1 MRVTARGLVL
11 TTPSLCY
18 SKSHLRPQPF
28 VSASSLTPF
37 SRYPHC
43 LLFLTPHSR
52 SRLYLNQKM
61 HFQVPVGLAM
71 AALSQAR
78 PWYNTSSVA
87 FHDPGHGT
95 GLIGTSP
102 YHATGYYPAA
112 AGLFSSLSTSE
123 AGCSVSYVTVT
134 AAATPASV
142 TTDSPLSSTTSVE
155 KPYSY
160 AIESGTTSWI
170 DGVAPPATGYVST
183 VSESSTVLMG
193 TTTVTTYS
201 ESSTVL
207 VGTITV
213 TTYSTTTENVRSSS
227 EVCHLQLEI
236 DMDKFL

>member
-1 MRVTARGLVL
+1 
-11 TTPSLCY
+11 
-18 SKSHLRPQPF
+18 
-28 VSASSLTPF
+28 
-37 SRYPHC
+37 
-43 LLFLTPHSR
+43 
-52 SRLYLNQKM
+52 
-61 HFQVPVGLAM
+61 M

-78 PWYNTSSVA
+78 PWFNTSSVA
-87 FHDPGHGT
+87 AHGT
-95 GLIGTSP
+95 GYGIGLIGTAP

-123 AGCSVSYVTVT
+123 ASCSVSFVTVT
-134 AAATPASV
+134 ATATLVSV
-142 TTDSPLSSTTSVE
+142 TTDSPLASTTSDE

-183 VSESSTVLMG
+183 VSESSTVLVG

-213 TTYSTTTENVRSSS
+213 TTYSTTTENVQASS

-236 DMDKFL
+236 VIENSCKF